1 MNAITLVAP
10 EPVTAVT
17 VEKADRL
24 VPIENSNALDERV
37 FRYVNELTA
46 MPASSPEFNSK
57 MEQLSSFGQ
66 KEIRDATGSSNRFL
80 DRPVRQIEGGVG
92 EELIKLRQV
101 VEKLDPSRHGDLLAP
116 RKLLGFIPF
125 GSKLKS
131 YFDGYKSSQSHISE
145 ILRSLANGRNELL
158 QDNIAIDSE
167 RRKIWEQIGS
177 LDQMAYMAQVLDQKL
192 EDKARDLDMVEPAKA
207 KALRETALFYI
218 RQRHQDILTQ
228 KAVTIQ
234 GYLALDLVK
243 KNNIELIKG
252 VDRASTTTIA
262 ALRTA
267 VTVAQALS
275 NQRLVLDQITA
286 INSTTASI
294 IENTGIMM
302 KENSSAIHQQAAS
315 SSIPV
320 ETLQKA
326 FQNIYATMDSIDS
339 YKVKA
344 LESMKTTIES
354 LSVET
359 EKAQNKIASAQL
371 QPLTI

>member
-17 VEKADRL
+17 VDKADRL
-24 VPIENSNALDERV
+24 VPIENTNALDERV
-37 FRYVNELTA
+37 FRYVNELTS

-66 KEIRDATGSSNRFL
+66 KEIRNATGSSNRFL

-92 EELIKLRQV
+92 QELVKLRQV

-177 LDQMAYMAQVLDQKL
+177 LDQMAYMAQVLDQRL

-228 KAVTIQ
+228 KAVIIQ

-294 IENTGIMM
+294 IENTGVMM

-315 SSIPV
+315 STIPV

-344 LESMKTTIES
+344 LESIKTTIES

-359 EKAQNKIASAQL
+359 EKGANKITSRQE
-371 QPLTI
+371 